1 VKALIY
7 DITTGEILHKIF
19 SASNYIDARQVVPGT
34 WVHYGWV
41 DGPGYKMD
49 VSSPNPANHTIIP
62 DPAYSPESQSV
73 QRKDITEKRK
83 ELEEKPLTV
92 TVGGQPYTFDY
103 DQYSREIIPKTVDNW
118 EVITATKVTVGG
130 VEKIAWADAANQ
142 VRTFSQSEF
151 IALSLALS
159 AAAAQRSDR
168 LHAYARALIQ
178 QLPNVTVADLDESH
192 WPMA

>member
-1 VKALIY
+1 
-7 DITTGEILHKIF
+7 
-19 SASNYIDARQVVPGT
+19 
-34 WVHYGWV
+34 
-41 DGPGYKMD
+41 
-49 VSSPNPANHTIIP
+49 
-62 DPAYSPESQSV
+62 
-73 QRKDITEKRK
+73 
-83 ELEEKPLTV
+83 
-92 TVGGQPYTFDY
+92 
-103 DQYSREIIPKTVDNW
+103 W